1 MTRQQFE
8 NYMRSQGLTPGT
20 ITAYTRAPENEEVI
34 AVLRRQTG
42 EGNLFA
48 INDPDI
54 VEQAANII
62 QDMEFNRIGHNRHS
76 SALKK
81 YALALRAE
89 G

>member
-1 MTRQQFE
+1 MTREQFE

-20 ITAYTRAPENEEVI
+20 ITSYTSATENEEVI
-34 AVLRRQTG
+34 AALRRQTRT
-42 EGNLFA
+42 GNLFA

-54 VEQAANII
+54 VEQVANVI
-62 QDMEFNRIGHNRHS
+62 QDMEFNRVSHNRYS